1 MYFYFKK
8 MKDTKYVF
16 FLEKRKKKQDINV
29 VLLIKMYNNFVNF
42 LCPWR
47 SVDTVGIRGDEDGGR
62 NLPAGMGMEEEMS
75 PKRGMRQG
83 VVKYPPLNPRPV
95 DIPI

>member
-8 MKDTKYVF
+8 MKDTKYVL

-47 SVDTVGIRGDEDGGR
+47 SVDTVG
-62 NLPAGMGMEEEMS
+62 MGMEEEIS
-75 PKRGMRQG
+75 PRGWGWRKKCHRSGNGARSGKIPSAQS
-83 VVKYPPLNPRPV
+83 PPR
-95 DIPI
+95 

>member
-1 MYFYFKK
+1 
-8 MKDTKYVF
+8 
-16 FLEKRKKKQDINV
+16 
-29 VLLIKMYNNFVNF
+29 MYNNFVNF

-75 PKRGMRQG
+75 PKQGMWQG

-95 DIPI
+95 DILSDYVVCTLPSREPLDQAIFIYIGELQLGAI